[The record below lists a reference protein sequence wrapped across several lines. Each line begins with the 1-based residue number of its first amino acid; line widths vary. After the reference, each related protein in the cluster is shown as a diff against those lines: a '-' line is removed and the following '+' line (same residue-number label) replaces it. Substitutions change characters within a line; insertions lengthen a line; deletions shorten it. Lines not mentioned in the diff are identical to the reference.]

1 MLTFPVTAIGSVASM
16 IQRAAASQ
24 KRLNEFLHTEPAIQ
38 SPVTEIKEPLLSGDI
53 VFNNVSFTY
62 THTGIQALK
71 NFSLTIK
78 EGEKVLILGRTG
90 SGKSTL
96 VQLLFRFYDPDEG
109 SITIGGRDIRSIPLN
124 HLRNN
129 ISFVP
134 QDVFLFSDTV
144 EHNISFGLNKGP
156 SKDEIIASAKNAAI
170 HNEIQTLQNGYE
182 TMVGERGVTLSGGQ
196 KQRISIARAL
206 IKEPQII
213 VFDDSLSAVDA
224 KTENH
229 IINNLYSV
237 LENKTAIL
245 ITHRIFTVLN
255 FDKVII
261 IDDGEI
267 VEQGTHEEL
276 LAANG
281 YYAEL
286 YQLQTSQESAA

>member
-1 MLTFPVTAIGSVASM
+1 M

-38 SPVTEIKEPLLSGDI
+38 SPVMEIKEPMLAGDI
-53 VFNNVSFTY
+53 VFHNVSFTY

-78 EGEKVLILGRTG
+78 KGEKVLILGRTG

-96 VQLLFRFYDPDEG
+96 AQLLFRFYDPDEG
-109 SITIGGRDIRSIPLN
+109 NITIGGRDIRSIPLN

-144 EHNISFGLNKGP
+144 EHNISFGLNKEP
-156 SKDEIIASAKNAAI
+156 AKDLIITSAKNAAI
-170 HNEIQTLQNGYE
+170 HNEILTLQNGYE

-206 IKEPQII
+206 IKEPQIM

-224 KTENH
+224 KTENQ

-237 LENKTAIL
+237 LGNKTAIL
-245 ITHRIFTVLN
+245 ITHRIFTVFN
-255 FDKVII
+255 FDQVII

-286 YQLQTSQESAA
+286 YQLQTSRESAA